1 VAAGPLLH
9 GGGGRGGKGGQGGG
23 RRRSGGEGQMERVG
37 QRWSRMGGE
46 AAAPALALAGG
57 AAAGLRSE

>member
-1 VAAGPLLH
+1 MVEAA
-9 GGGGRGGKGGQGGG
+9 REARVVTEASGGG

-37 QRWSRMGGE
+37 RWWSRMGGE
-46 AAAPALALAGG
+46 ALALAGG